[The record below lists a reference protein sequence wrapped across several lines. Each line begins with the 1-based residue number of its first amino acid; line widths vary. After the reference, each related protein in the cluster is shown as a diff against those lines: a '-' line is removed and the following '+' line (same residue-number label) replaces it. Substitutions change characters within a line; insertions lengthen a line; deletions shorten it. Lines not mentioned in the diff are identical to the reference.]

1 MTTGRASSSLAQS
14 TKQQSIHHYK
24 TLQLLDF
31 TEIRAF
37 LFPIR
42 HYKTPFNLRILGVD
56 LVNIH
61 SKVEKSITKTTP
73 LLINLDSITLS
84 FILSD
89 GQEIYL
95 LSQTIPNYTI

>member
-24 TLQLLDF
+24 TLQSFDF

-42 HYKTPFNLRILGVD
+42 HYKTPCNLRILGVD
-56 LVNIH
+56 LVTYSLQKGKNLLLKPHIPLEIWTQSH
-61 SKVEKSITKTTP
+61 SA
-73 LLINLDSITLS
+73 L
-84 FILSD
+84 
-89 GQEIYL
+89 
-95 LSQTIPNYTI
+95 PNQIGRDLFVIQIIRFS

>member
-1 MTTGRASSSLAQS
+1 MLYNQFISRPG

-24 TLQLLDF
+24 TLQRLDF

-73 LLINLDSITLS
+73 LLINLDSIALS
-84 FILSD
+84 LPHQIGRDLFAIQIIRFS
-89 GQEIYL
+89 
-95 LSQTIPNYTI
+95 

>member
-1 MTTGRASSSLAQS
+1 
-14 TKQQSIHHYK
+14 
-24 TLQLLDF
+24 
-31 TEIRAF
+31 
-37 LFPIR
+37 
-42 HYKTPFNLRILGVD
+42 
-56 LVNIH
+56 
-61 SKVEKSITKTTP
+61 VEKSITKTTP

>member
-1 MTTGRASSSLAQS
+1 MCYISNSFLAQAPNS
-14 TKQQSIHHYK
+14 KVYITIRHYK
-24 TLQLLDF
+24 ALILLKSGL
-31 TEIRAF
+31 F

-42 HYKTPFNLRILGVD
+42 HYKTSFNLRILGVD

>member
-56 LVNIH
+56 LVTYSLQKGENLLLKQH
-61 SKVEKSITKTTP
+61 LP
-73 LLINLDSITLS
+73 L
-84 FILSD
+84 
-89 GQEIYL
+89 
-95 LSQTIPNYTI
+95 